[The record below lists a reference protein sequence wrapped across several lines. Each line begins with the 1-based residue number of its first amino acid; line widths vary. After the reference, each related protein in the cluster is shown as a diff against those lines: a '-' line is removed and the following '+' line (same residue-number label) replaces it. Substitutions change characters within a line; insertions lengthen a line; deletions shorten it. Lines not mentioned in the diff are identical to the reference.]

1 MNTTIRTHIIKI
13 GNSRGIRI
21 PRLLLEQSGLQG
33 EVELFLDAEQLVIR
47 SVPDPRSGWED
58 QFKWMTEQGADTLLD
73 PETAI
78 SLTNWDEE
86 EWTW

>member
-1 MNTTIRTHIIKI
+1 MNTTMRTHIIKI

-33 EVELFLDAEQLVIR
+33 EVELFLDAEQPVIR

-58 QFKWMTEQGADTLLD
+58 QFK
-73 PETAI
+73 
-78 SLTNWDEE
+78 
-86 EWTW
+86 